1 MKKLIIS
8 ILSLLIIASSTGCSQ
23 QPQENPEMIKAFD
36 QFIEKDFIETM
47 ESDYTTMHIYLE
59 NPQDYGVDSSKVEVS
74 LGSHPDK
81 INEEEREEFQ
91 ETVDEFNQF
100 HRDELTP
107 SQQETYDICK
117 YMIETSKASMDQKY
131 DYYRNL
137 FASMGG
143 IHYQIPVLFSDYAL
157 RNEQDVKDVILL
169 VKDVKPYL
177 DA

>member
-47 ESDYTTMHIYLE
+47 ESDYTTMHVYLE
-59 NPQDYGVDSSKVEVS
+59 KPQNYGIDPSKVEVS

-81 INEEEREEFQ
+81 ISEEEREEFQ

-107 SQQETYDICK
+107 SQQET
-117 YMIETSKASMDQKY
+117 
-131 DYYRNL
+131 
-137 FASMGG
+137 
-143 IHYQIPVLFSDYAL
+143 
-157 RNEQDVKDVILL
+157 
-169 VKDVKPYL
+169 
-177 DA
+177 